1 MKPSLLKQQVVELF
15 KNKKMLVS
23 IIAIL
28 FIPILYSGTFLW
40 AFWDPYSH
48 LEDLPVAIVNNDKG
62 AEMEGEKLQ
71 LGDEFVDK
79 LKESK
84 DFDFQF
90 VNRETGYRNLEN
102 QKYYLLVEIPENFSE
117 NATTL
122 MDEDPQKLQLK
133 YVPNESFNFLSA
145 QIGETAV
152 AKIQK
157 ALSEKVTETYAETM
171 FDIMT
176 KLADGYESTDEA
188 AGKLKDGIMDLDE
201 GAKTLEEKLTLLAEK
216 QVEFTGGTKKVHDGT
231 VELQK
236 GAATLA
242 DGLGQLANAQNQLI
256 EGAQKAEEGAGSLQA
271 GIDQAHT
278 GIGTV
283 EEKMNEVVSGTA
295 QIHQGSEQLEGSL
308 QKFQT
313 GANSAAQG
321 AKELEEGVAALQ
333 SQLEPVMPALPEEQQ
348 AALKQ
353 ALAQLSAG
361 ATKLGEGNETLA
373 SSAGQIESGASTLSE
388 KIATL
393 NNGQKALQTGISELS
408 DGTEQLKNGAAQLTE
423 GQTQLRV
430 GLVTFGEKLSEASAG
445 SQNLAKGST
454 TLVDGVNQ
462 LQTGSTALADGS
474 SQLVEGSSQIVN
486 GTNKLAE
493 GSTEFKD
500 EINEAATEASE
511 IQANDKTYNMVAEPV
526 TVEKESIN
534 KVPNYG
540 TGIAPYFLSL
550 GLFVGALILSI
561 VFPYKDPVDIPRSGF
576 SWFTSKL
583 GVITVIGTIQ
593 ALIASGVTLW
603 VLDMDVQSVPLF
615 ILYSILTSLV
625 FITLVQLLVTTL
637 GDPGRFIAILILI
650 LQLTT
655 SAGTFPIELVP
666 QPLQDFNGLLP
677 MAYTV
682 RGYKEVISSGNFSLM
697 WQNGYVLIGFMIS
710 FMVLTLLYFVISHKK
725 KYSGVNE
732 LAEE

>member
-90 VNRETGYRNLEN
+90 VNRETGYRNLED

-236 GAATLA
+236 GAAALA

-283 EEKMNEVVSGTA
+283 EEKMNEVVSGTT
-295 QIHQGSEQLEGSL
+295 QIHQGSKQLEDSL

-321 AKELEEGVAALQ
+321 AKELQEGVAVLQ

-388 KIATL
+388 KIAAL

-474 SQLVEGSSQIVN
+474 SQLAEGSSQIVN

-583 GVITVIGTIQ
+583 SVITVIGTIQ

-697 WQNGYVLIGFMIS
+697 WQNGYVLIGFMVS

>member
-1 MKPSLLKQQVVELF
+1 LKRSLLKQEVIELF
-15 KNKKMLVS
+15 KNKKLLVS

-40 AFWDPYSH
+40 AFWDPYGH

-62 AEMEGEKLQ
+62 AEMDEEKLQ
-71 LGDEFVDK
+71 LGDELVDK

-90 VNRETGYRNLEN
+90 VDRKTGYRNLED
-102 QKYYLLVEIPENFSE
+102 QKYYLLVEIPENFSK

-122 MDEDPQKLQLK
+122 MDEDPQKLELK
-133 YVPNESFNFLSA
+133 YVPNESSNFLSA

-157 ALSEKVTETYAETM
+157 SLSEKVTETYAETM
-171 FDIMT
+171 FDIIT
-176 KLADGYESTDEA
+176 KMADGYGSTDEA
-188 AGKLKDGIMDLDE
+188 AGKLKDGIMDLGE
-201 GAKTLEEKLTLLAEK
+201 GAKTLEEKLALLAEK
-216 QVEFTGGTKKVHDGT
+216 QVEFTGGTKKIHDGT

-242 DGLGQLANAQNQLI
+242 DGLGKLANAQNELI
-256 EGAQKAEEGAGSLQA
+256 EGAQKAKEGAGSLQA

-278 GIGTV
+278 GVSTV
-283 EEKMNEVVSGTA
+283 EEKMNEVVSGTD
-295 QIHQGSEQLEGSL
+295 QLHQGSEQLKDSL

-333 SQLEPVMPALPEEQQ
+333 SQLEPVMGALPEEQQ
-348 AALKQ
+348 AALTQ

-373 SSAGQIESGASTLSE
+373 SSAGQIESGAATLSE

-423 GQTQLRV
+423 GQTKLQT

-445 SQNLAKGST
+445 SQKLASGST

-474 SQLVEGSSQIVN
+474 SQLAEGSNQIVT

-500 EINEAATEASE
+500 EINKAATEASD
-511 IQANDKTYNMVAEPV
+511 IQADEKTYNMVAEPV
-526 TVEKESIN
+526 TVKKESIN
-534 KVPNYG
+534 KVANYG

-550 GLFVGALILSI
+550 GLFVGALMLSI
-561 VFPYKDPVDIPRSGF
+561 VYPYKDPIGIPRSGF

-583 GVITVIGTIQ
+583 GVITAIGIIQ

-603 VLDMDVQSVPLF
+603 LLDMEVKSVPLF

-625 FITLVQLLVTTL
+625 FITLIQLLVTTL
-637 GDPGRFIAILILI
+637 GDPGRFLAVIILI

-666 QPLQDFNGLLP
+666 KPLQDFNGWLP

-697 WQNGYVLIGFMIS
+697 WHNGYVLIGFMVS
-710 FMVLTLLYFVISHKK
+710 FMILTLLYLTINHKK
-725 KYSGVNE
+725 KYSGASE

>member
-1 MKPSLLKQQVVELF
+1 
-15 KNKKMLVS
+15 MLVS

-176 KLADGYESTDEA
+176 KLADGYESTDKA

-201 GAKTLEEKLTLLAEK
+201 GAKTLEEKLTLLAKK

-242 DGLGQLANAQNQLI
+242 DGLSQLANAQNQLI

-283 EEKMNEVVSGTA
+283 EEKMNEVVSGTD

-474 SQLVEGSSQIVN
+474 SQLAEGSSQIVN

-583 GVITVIGTIQ
+583 SVITVIGTIQ

-697 WQNGYVLIGFMIS
+697 WQNGYVLIGFMVS

>member
-176 KLADGYESTDEA
+176 KLADGYESTDKA

-201 GAKTLEEKLTLLAEK
+201 GAKTLEEKLTLLAKK

-242 DGLGQLANAQNQLI
+242 DGLSQLANAQNQLI

-283 EEKMNEVVSGTA
+283 EEKMNEVVSGTD

-474 SQLVEGSSQIVN
+474 SQLAEGSSQIVN

-583 GVITVIGTIQ
+583 SVITVIGTIQ

-697 WQNGYVLIGFMIS
+697 WQNGYVLIGFMVS